1 MQRAGDLVARYG
13 GEEFAVILPGTDGKD
28 AATMAHRLCAA
39 VGALGLPHPA
49 TPLGHVTVSI
59 GAATA
64 MAAAGGSLKM
74 PEGLLQSADHALYKA
89 KSKGRNCVETT
100 LILTPNGGLK
110 AVS

>member
-1 MQRAGDLVARYG
+1 
-13 GEEFAVILPGTDGKD
+13 
-28 AATMAHRLCAA
+28 
-39 VGALGLPHPA
+39 
-49 TPLGHVTVSI
+49 
-59 GAATA
+59 